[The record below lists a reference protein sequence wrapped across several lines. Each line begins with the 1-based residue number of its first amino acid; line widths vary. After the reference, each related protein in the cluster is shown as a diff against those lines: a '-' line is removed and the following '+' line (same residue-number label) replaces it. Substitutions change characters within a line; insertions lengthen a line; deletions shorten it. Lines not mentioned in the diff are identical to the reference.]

1 LTRATGG
8 QYNWP
13 RSTYKG
19 RPRCWPV
26 ERKGRSE
33 LSEVRASE
41 GESFENLLKRFN
53 RRIQQSGILREIKK
67 RQHFEPPSIRRKK
80 KEAAKRRKSR
90 RNS

>member
-1 LTRATGG
+1 MLRAANIIGLGLHTGLV
-8 QYNWP
+8 
-13 RSTYKG
+13 TG
-19 RPRCWPV
+19 RPV

-33 LSEVRASE
+33 LSEVRAVE